1 MERKEI
7 VSLDENPVE
16 GAWIVK
22 LASMVGQGNE
32 ISPKEACR
40 GSLEREVNQKR
51 QHLPPHLNI
60 KCQLGNARCQML
72 KNNE

>member
-7 VSLDENPVE
+7 VSSDENPVE

-32 ISPKEACR
+32 ISPKLLAEGA
-40 GSLEREVNQKR
+40 
-51 QHLPPHLNI
+51 
-60 KCQLGNARCQML
+60 
-72 KNNE
+72 